1 MAEIFI
7 SIYNVNQLAETQEF
21 IMEENSAIASQLIK
35 TINSNTHNILSPLTH
50 HGFYKFVSGRQEEG
64 DYDFFDGDW
73 AVGHAWKSDNLPE
86 CIGDEAFIRTTSDPN
101 VYGYTPQQY
110 FDHWKLEVDGLIKEK
125 WDYR

>member
-7 SIYNVNQLAETQEF
+7 SIYNVNQPAQTEEF
-21 IMEENSAIASQLIK
+21 FMKENSATADQLIK
-35 TINSNTHNILSPLTH
+35 TINSNTHNVLSPLMH
-50 HGFYKFVSGRQEEG
+50 HGFYKVVSDRQEAG
-64 DYDFFDGDW
+64 DYDFFNGDW